1 MIEIIIGN
9 SWMGARDMSLDQA
22 IDLLKNAVKY
32 TGTIEQ
38 KHIDLTIVP
47 ADKRALYE
55 KAMAICQVSIQDGKI
70 SKDEFLRRVHLEG

>member
-1 MIEIIIGN
+1 
-9 SWMGARDMSLDQA
+9 MGARDMSLDQA

-32 TGTIEQ
+32 TGTIDQ

-47 ADKRALYE
+47 ADKRAVYE
-55 KAMAICQVSIQDGKI
+55 KAMAICQISINDGKI

>member
-1 MIEIIIGN
+1 MIEIIIRN

-55 KAMAICQVSIQDGKI
+55 KAMAICQISIKDGKI

>member
-1 MIEIIIGN
+1 
-9 SWMGARDMSLDQA
+9 MSLDQA
-22 IDLLKNAVKY
+22 IELLKNAVKY

-55 KAMAICQVSIQDGKI
+55 KAMAICQISINDGKI

>member
-1 MIEIIIGN
+1 
-9 SWMGARDMSLDQA
+9 MSLDQA

-55 KAMAICQVSIQDGKI
+55 KAMAICQISIKDGKI